1 MLQQQHWLLL
11 LSSSPTAACP
21 REEVVVAFFEGSSVR
36 AGFVV
41 LLRMLSAA
49 VTDGTDAAWAR
60 SNKSDE
66 YVFLALAEEQRR
78 RLAATAMRPRAI
90 RRLHGT
96 LGAAA
101 GQIDVSFCLV
111 LKSQSNVKNK
121 ESYPLDIIFEGTAW
135 RFPLS
140 HSLPT
145 RWKTYA
151 LKH

>member
-1 MLQQQHWLLL
+1 LQQQHWLLL

-21 REEVVVAFFEGSSVR
+21 WDEVVVAFFQGSSAR

-96 LGAAA
+96 PAAAAA
-101 GQIDVSFCLV
+101 GQVDDAFRLV
-111 LKSQSNVKNK
+111 PKSQGSV
-121 ESYPLDIIFEGTAW
+121 
-135 RFPLS
+135 
-140 HSLPT
+140 
-145 RWKTYA
+145 
-151 LKH
+151 